1 MIKKKTH
8 KNLYKQRLHVKKN
21 FKKFLN
27 SMKLFLLFSTE
38 ISSTEMSRSR
48 DVLIPSCQWLFVGI
62 HVIWLSC
69 LTLELLY
76 IYPDYTLLVHRNVCL
91 FVWWCLTPLSTIFQ
105 LYHGSQFYW
114 WRKLEYPE
122 KTIALCT
129 SSSLYMKMNH

>member
-1 MIKKKTH
+1 
-8 KNLYKQRLHVKKN
+8 
-21 FKKFLN
+21 
-27 SMKLFLLFSTE
+27 MKLFLLFSTE

-129 SSSLYMKMNH
+129 SSSLESGIDLHWNYQKHFWFIYIKELLVQKYWQ